1 MIKGQKRLVHGKQ
14 RTKNRLTL
22 PVVVAVAQ
30 QRSAKALSARVY
42 KIDAG
47 SGNSITSDYMHCRL
61 VLKVAEGAQESQ
73 EPLVT
78 SRCAERRTCQ
88 KGG

>member
-14 RTKNRLTL
+14 RTKNRQTL

-47 SGNSITSDYMHCRL
+47 PGKSIISDYMHCRL
-61 VLKVAEGAQESQ
+61 VLRVAEDAQKIAG
-73 EPLVT
+73 T
-78 SRCAERRTCQ
+78 F
-88 KGG
+88 K